1 MSCESEKLFQ
11 LANLLDARNLNNPG
25 LLRQYAHQHNTRCDH
40 SAPIAK
46 PKYDISPALT
56 KSGYDKAL
64 NADYMSRPVR
74 LYSALSS
81 AIKYLTPTAKTSL
94 SGMQPQRE
102 SQTLETKFSEDEF
115 EAMLEARIRSARQ
128 ETMQK
133 EEQQWMQ

>member
-46 PKYDISPALT
+46 PKYDISAPSS
-56 KSGYDKAL
+56 KIGYDKAL
-64 NADYMSRPVR
+64 TGSADYMSRPVR
-74 LYSALSS
+74 LYSAPS
-81 AIKYLTPTAKTSL
+81 IKYLTPAGKTSL
-94 SGMQPQRE
+94 SGMQPQKE
-102 SQTLETKFSEDEF
+102 SQTLEAKFSEDEF
-115 EAMLEARIRSARQ
+115 EAMLEARIKSARQ